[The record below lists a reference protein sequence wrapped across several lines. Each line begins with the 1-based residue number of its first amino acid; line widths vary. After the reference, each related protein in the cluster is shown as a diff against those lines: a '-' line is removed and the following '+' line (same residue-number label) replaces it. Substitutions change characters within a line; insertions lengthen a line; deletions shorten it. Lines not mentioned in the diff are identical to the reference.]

1 MRNALAFFV
10 LFASLTLTGQQK
22 RVIIGGGDPDAAK
35 DWPKPQIR
43 AGLTQE
49 QTLAAVADYGQ
60 TLAGTDHFS
69 GSLLVAKDGKPLLSR
84 AWGMAGPTEKNTID
98 TKFNIGSINKIF
110 TKAAIDGLAKEGKLS
125 LDDTI
130 RKRLPDFSSP
140 AADRITI
147 QQLLD
152 HRSGLGDI
160 FGPKYQS
167 APPSRLRE
175 LSDFLPLFASQ
186 PLEFE
191 PGTSQRY
198 SNAGYIVLG
207 LIIERVSGQSYYDY
221 VRDHITRPAG
231 MKDTASFAI
240 DETVPNR
247 AIGQTQRGPD
257 GPTAKRQDNIATLPG
272 RGSSAGGG
280 YSTAP
285 DLLAFAHALLGDKLL
300 SKRWTDWVFH
310 RGQLDADGPRTLA
323 IAGGSPGVNGM
334 LGIAPPYIF
343 VVLAN
348 IDPPAAVEVGS
359 ATRELLGVAGPKVQV
374 SAGGHIP
381 DEVLI
386 RGRVQLPM
394 DTSQHVPVIEAKVN
408 GKGPFHF
415 AVDTGFGG
423 MMELNASVAA
433 QLGLKA
439 IGEVAVGDPSG
450 KNQQTRRLLR
460 ADSVDVG
467 QAHFGGVEVGERTSA
482 ARDGADGVIGLPL
495 FASLLVTFDYPHGQF
510 LVDMGSLPAPDGAHI
525 HSYSNEHGVP
535 AIEIDVAGQKVKTD
549 LDSGSPAEVS
559 LPLAVAKSLTLIDEP
574 RVVGHAN
581 IGGSPFD
588 IYGASLKGD
597 VKIGETV
604 LTNPQLD
611 FIDGFPVGNL
621 GYRFL
626 KNFAVTYDSANHRVR
641 FAK

>member
-1 MRNALAFFV
+1 MKIRTITALM
-10 LFASLTLTGQQK
+10 LLSLATATLTSADTPAPK
-22 RVIIGGGDPDAAK
+22 PDAEIVSAVTALV
-35 DWPKPQIR
+35 DR
-43 AGLTQE
+43 A
-49 QTLAAVADYGQ
+49 AAEDK
-60 TLAGTDHFS
+60 FS
-69 GSLLVAKDGKPLLSR
+69 GVVLVAKEGKTLLSR
-84 AWGMAGPTEKNTID
+84 AVGMADPSKNIANKPD
-98 TKFNIGSINKIF
+98 TKFNLGSINKIF
-110 TKAAIDGLAKEGKLS
+110 TQVAIGQLAEAGKLS

-130 RKRLPDFSSP
+130 RKRLPDYPSP
-140 AADRITI
+140 VADKITI
-147 QQLLD
+147 QQLIQ
-152 HRSGLGDI
+152 HRSGLGDF
-160 FGPKYQS
+160 FGPKFLQ
-167 APPSRLRE
+167 APPSSLRT
-175 LSDFLPLFASQ
+175 LAAFLPLFADK

-191 PGTSQRY
+191 PGTDQRY

-221 VRDHITRPAG
+221 VRGHITRPAG

-240 DETVPNR
+240 DENVPNR
-247 AIGQTQRGPD
+247 AIGLTKRGSD
-257 GPTAKRQDNIATLPG
+257 GPSEKRQDNTATLPG

-285 DLLAFAHALLGDKLL
+285 ELFAFAQALLGDKLL

-310 RGQLDADGPRTLA
+310 RGQLDADGPRTLG

-348 IDPPAAVEVGS
+348 IDPPAAEEVGL
-359 ATRELLGVAGPKVQV
+359 ATRELLGLPRPKVQV

-386 RGRVQLPM
+386 RGPVKLPM
-394 DTSQHVPVIEAKVN
+394 DTSQHVPIIEAKVN

-423 MMELNASVAA
+423 MMELNAAVAA

-450 KNQQTRRLLR
+450 KNQQTRRLLH

-467 QAHFGGVEVGERTSA
+467 PAHFGGVEIGERPSA
-482 ARDGADGVIGLPL
+482 MRDGADGVIGLSL

-510 LVDMGSLPAPDGAHI
+510 LVNMGSLPAPDGARVHA
-525 HSYSNEHGVP
+525 YTNDHGVP
-535 AIEIDVAGQKVKTD
+535 TIEIDVAGQKVKTD

-559 LPLAVAKSLTLIDEP
+559 LQLAVAKSLTLAEEP

-611 FIDGFPVGNL
+611 FIDGFPAGNL

-626 KNFAVTYDSANHRVR
+626 KNFAVTYDPANHRVR
-641 FAK
+641 FAKG